1 MFALFYL
8 KANRGPG
15 CYYYYLYYLLLF
27 VQYYYIFTARS
38 AAPQTTLRGGP
49 RLKIEPG
56 TGGLEAGTLPV
67 TTRPPHLLLD
77 FLVRVN
83 VNIAGC
89 MVAEPGWVGDMVI
102 TRIKETYLPTY
113 RYRRFT

>member
-15 CYYYYLYYLLLF
+15 CYYIICTVLL
-27 VQYYYIFTARS
+27 FTARS